1 MFRMGISFFLLWVRV
16 PIQSEVG
23 LCIYYCIVYFLFV
36 AFSSMLEVPYGSLTT
51 RLTRACLAVALLSVT
66 MILITAF
73 GTKERVRPIEE
84 ENKITVWESLKA
96 AFKNPP
102 LMFAIAMYTL
112 TITGFEV
119 SNFMLMYFLNYG
131 LHVNGDVTF
140 VMIAYFGIS
149 FCTLPLWN
157 TLAQKL
163 NKTLAYAIALGGL
176 IAVRVLMLFLPDGVN
191 AIYIWLFMGASGF
204 FFSGAQTLPWAIVPD
219 SLEYDEYKTGHR
231 HEGVFYALMA
241 TIRGAMVSIMLPC
254 MLLIMENFG
263 FVSGA
268 ATQPESAS
276 MAIRLIYTLVPILL
290 FAATIILTRIYPLP
304 KERFEQ
310 IKAELEKRKE
320 SQD

>member
-51 RLTRACLAVALLSVT
+51 RLTRSCLAVALLSVT

-157 TLAQKL
+157 TLAPIFPV
-163 NKTLAYAIALGGL
+163 N
-176 IAVRVLMLFLPDGVN
+176 LFLF
-191 AIYIWLFMGASGF
+191 L
-204 FFSGAQTLPWAIVPD
+204 
-219 SLEYDEYKTGHR
+219 
-231 HEGVFYALMA
+231 
-241 TIRGAMVSIMLPC
+241 
-254 MLLIMENFG
+254 
-263 FVSGA
+263 
-268 ATQPESAS
+268 
-276 MAIRLIYTLVPILL
+276 
-290 FAATIILTRIYPLP
+290 
-304 KERFEQ
+304 
-310 IKAELEKRKE
+310 
-320 SQD
+320 

>member
-1 MFRMGISFFLLWVRV
+1 
-16 PIQSEVG
+16 
-23 LCIYYCIVYFLFV
+23 
-36 AFSSMLEVPYGSLTT
+36 
-51 RLTRACLAVALLSVT
+51 
-66 MILITAF
+66 
-73 GTKERVRPIEE
+73 
-84 ENKITVWESLKA
+84 
-96 AFKNPP
+96 
-102 LMFAIAMYTL
+102 
-112 TITGFEV
+112 
-119 SNFMLMYFLNYG
+119 
-131 LHVNGDVTF
+131 
-140 VMIAYFGIS
+140 
-149 FCTLPLWN
+149 
-157 TLAQKL
+157 
-163 NKTLAYAIALGGL
+163 
-176 IAVRVLMLFLPDGVN
+176 
-191 AIYIWLFMGASGF
+191 MGASGF

-320 SQD
+320 VQD